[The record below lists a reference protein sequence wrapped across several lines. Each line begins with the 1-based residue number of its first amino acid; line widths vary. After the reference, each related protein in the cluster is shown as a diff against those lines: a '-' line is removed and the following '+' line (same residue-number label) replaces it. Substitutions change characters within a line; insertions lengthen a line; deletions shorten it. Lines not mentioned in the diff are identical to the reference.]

1 MFEAHISVRIEGIGR
16 IRELLR
22 SLAGVPGEIWI
33 IAEDRL
39 SKALT
44 SSKLNQLIH
53 VQAVNSLVAL
63 ARIAATYEHFAM
75 VRKVSAALEDSVT
88 RDAAD
93 HALCCSNALR
103 LLLQPSAADR
113 FVQVFLE
120 RNNNSPWGKI
130 VTRILR
136 WTDASTLKG
145 S

>member
-1 MFEAHISVRIEGIGR
+1 IFEDHLAIRIEEIGR
-16 IRELLR
+16 IPELLR

-113 FVQVFLE
+113 IVDLSLE
-120 RNNNSPWGKI
+120 RQHDPPRLQT
-130 VTRILR
+130 VPAHLPR
-136 WTDASTLKG
+136 
-145 S
+145 